1 MDSSTVITFSP
12 VPAPLLQQWIVSR
25 LGPVPVQVIAFD
37 EVPEAEQSATLAKA
51 QVALGDYTFRRGMD
65 EALLARMP
73 QLKFIQQPSVGYE
86 HIDLEACRRRGVQVA
101 NTPGVNSV
109 AVAEHTI
116 MLALALLRR
125 LTIGNEATHTGRW
138 SQHEMMWDRGVFELA
153 GKTYGLVGCGAVGK
167 EVAKRLRPFGTA
179 LLYFDARRLPPET
192 ETELGV
198 TYKPL
203 DHLLRVADVI
213 SLHVPLTDSTRK
225 LIGTRELGLM
235 KFSAVLINVARGEC
249 VDEAA
254 LAERL
259 RAKKLGGAGLDVF
272 AHEPIAADCP
282 LFGLDNVILTPHIGG
297 ATNEVRERVVLMAVA
312 NVVQVLQGKPPQ
324 YVLNAS

>member
-1 MDSSTVITFSP
+1 M
-12 VPAPLLQQWIVSR
+12 
-25 LGPVPVQVIAFD
+25 QVIAFD
-37 EVPEAEQSATLAKA
+37 EVPDAEQSATLAKA
-51 QVALGDYTFRRGMD
+51 QIALGDYTFRRRMD
-65 EALLARMP
+65 EALLSRMP

-86 HIDLEACRRRGVQVA
+86 QIDVEACRRRGIQVA

-109 AVAEHTI
+109 AVAEHTV
-116 MLALALLRR
+116 MLALALLKR
-125 LTIGNEATHTGRW
+125 LMIGNEATHAGRW

-153 GKTYGLVGCGAVGK
+153 GKTYGLVGCGHVGK
-167 EVAKRLRPFGTA
+167 EVAKRLRPFDVT
-179 LLYFDARRLPPET
+179 LIYFDARRLAPEV
-192 ETELGV
+192 EAEIGL

-213 SLHVPLTDSTRK
+213 SLHVPLTETTRK
-225 LIGTRELGLM
+225 MIGPRELGLM

-249 VDEAA
+249 IDEAA

-259 RAKKLGGAGLDVF
+259 RGKKLAGAGLDVF
-272 AHEPIAADCP
+272 TQEPIAADCP
-282 LFGLDNVILTPHIGG
+282 LLGLDNVILTPHIAG

-324 YVLNAS
+324 YVVNAG